1 MMKKAFKFYFAV
13 WAVLLALFNVIAFVS
28 VGWAGIEKYTPAF
41 WIGYIFI
48 TLAFIGQLACAYYAL
63 KGDDVK
69 KTFYNI
75 SLITTSYSGL
85 IVSFIVGGLC
95 MLISPLPYWI
105 AVILCAVVLA
115 FSVMAV
121 IKASAAVEIVND
133 VDKKVK
139 ESTLFIKSLTVD
151 AESLLSRAKSEEAKA
166 ACKKVYEA
174 ARYSDPVSCDALASA
189 ESEITIKFSQLSE
202 DVTKNDLEQISSLAD
217 ELVVLIGDRN
227 RKCKLLK

>member
-1 MMKKAFKFYFAV
+1 MKKAFKFYFAV
-13 WAVLLALFNVIAFVS
+13 WAVLFVLFNVISFVS
-28 VGWAGIEKYTPAF
+28 VGWAGVEKYSPSF

-63 KGDDVK
+63 KEDDVK

-75 SLITTSYSGL
+75 SLITTSYTGL
-85 IVSFIVGGLC
+85 ILSFVFGGLC

-115 FSVMAV
+115 FSVIAV

-151 AESLLSRAKSEEAKA
+151 AESLLSRAKSEEVKA

-174 ARYSDPVSCDALASA
+174 ARYSDPMSNTALASV

-202 DVTKNDLEQISSLAD
+202 AVTKNDLEQISALAD

-227 RKCKLLK
+227 KKCKLLK

>member
-13 WAVLLALFNVIAFVS
+13 WAVLFVLFNVIAFVS
-28 VGWAGIEKYTPAF
+28 VGWAGVEKYSPSF

-63 KGDDVK
+63 KEDDVK

-75 SLITTSYSGL
+75 SLITTSYTGL
-85 IVSFIVGGLC
+85 ILSFVFGGLC

-115 FSVMAV
+115 FSVIAV

-139 ESTLFIKSLTVD
+139 ESTLFIKSLTAD
-151 AESLLSRAKSEEAKA
+151 AESLLSRAKSEEVKA

-174 ARYSDPVSCDALASA
+174 ARYSDPMSNTALASV

-202 DVTKNDLEQISSLAD
+202 AVAKNDLEPISALAD
-217 ELVVLIGDRN
+217 ELVVLIDDRSK
-227 RKCKLLK
+227 KCKLLK

>member
-1 MMKKAFKFYFAV
+1 MMKKPFKFYFAV
-13 WAVLLALFNVIAFVS
+13 WAVLFVLFNVIAFVS
-28 VGWAGIEKYTPAF
+28 VGWAGVEKYSPSF

-63 KGDDVK
+63 KEDDVK

-75 SLITTSYSGL
+75 SLITTSYTGL
-85 IVSFIVGGLC
+85 ILSFVFGGLC
-95 MLISPLPYWI
+95 MLISPLPYWVGI
-105 AVILCAVVLA
+105 VLCAIVLA
-115 FSVMAV
+115 FSVISV

-151 AESLLSRAKSEEAKA
+151 AENLLSRAKSEEVKA
-166 ACKKVYEA
+166 ECKKVYEA
-174 ARYSDPVSCDALASA
+174 VRYSDPMSNAALASV
-189 ESEITIKFSQLSE
+189 ESEIIIKFAKLSE
-202 DVTKNDLEQISSLAD
+202 AVAKNDLEQISALAD

-227 RKCKLLK
+227 KKCKFLK

>member
-28 VGWAGIEKYTPAF
+28 VGWAGIEKFTPAF

-75 SLITTSYSGL
+75 SLITTSYTGL
-85 IVSFIVGGLC
+85 ILSFVFGGLC

-115 FSVMAV
+115 FSVIAV

-174 ARYSDPVSCDALASA
+174 VRFSDPMSHEMLAST
-189 ESEITIKFSQLSE
+189 ETQITIKFS
-202 DVTKNDLEQISSLAD
+202 DLTSAVNENNIDAVKALARAVIILVD
-217 ELVVLIGDRN
+217 ERN
-227 RKCKLLK
+227 KKCRLLK

>member
-1 MMKKAFKFYFAV
+1 MKKTFRNYLII

-28 VGWAGIEKYTPAF
+28 VGWAGIEKYSPSF

-63 KGDDVK
+63 KEDDIK

-151 AESLLSRAKSEEAKA
+151 AESLMSRAKNEEVKA

-174 ARYSDPVSCDALASA
+174 ARYSDPMSNTALASV
-189 ESEITIKFSQLSE
+189 E
-202 DVTKNDLEQISSLAD
+202 EQISAQMEALTAAVSANDEEKILSLAG
-217 ELVVLIGDRN
+217 EIVALIEDRN
-227 RKCKLLK
+227 RKCKALK

>member
-1 MMKKAFKFYFAV
+1 MKKTFRNYLII

-28 VGWAGIEKYTPAF
+28 VGWAGIEKYSPSF

-63 KGDDVK
+63 KEDDIK

-151 AESLLSRAKSEEAKA
+151 AESLLSRAKNEEVKA

-174 ARYSDPVSCDALASA
+174 ARYSDPMSNTALASV
-189 ESEITIKFSQLSE
+189 E
-202 DVTKNDLEQISSLAD
+202 EQISAQMEALTAAVSANDEEKILSLAG
-217 ELVVLIGDRN
+217 EIVALIEDRN
-227 RKCKLLK
+227 RKCKALK